1 MNPSARSVTSL
12 LIVSILAVS
21 AGSQVSPGA
30 GDGLGNGPILT
41 PAAQRRPTEQTFLT
55 FPEWFLVFSPAE
67 YAAFVR
73 TSPPDEFPF
82 LGHIRQFWQSY
93 GAVARAANDGYPM
106 NVGYHAM
113 IMVIGTSTTVEY
125 LIKSAYETVIA
136 RIARVTHDDP
146 VDEDRFAARFAS
158 DYVGFIRVRPWYEYD
173 FDRELVRLWT
183 EVPLA
188 GPGLIRRYERKYI
201 LTTEFIVKAIYGRL
215 IGGGTHATYAPEL
228 SETAVVLDRRPP
240 PGTPLRDFEVLS
252 MDAVVPVLARAP
264 RYQAFTEFAVAL
276 SAAGVSFAEIA
287 GNRSVILVTV
297 LRRSDAPVLANAS
310 LLFTQPI
317 LTVPGRSRDALVV
330 PVPQL
335 SKVLESL
342 RAEGAEVEHVYDY

>member
-1 MNPSARSVTSL
+1 MRQLRRSPAGVL
-12 LIVSILAVS
+12 VVSILAAS
-21 AGSQVSPGA
+21 AGSQTTPLPEPGPA
-30 GDGLGNGPILT
+30 DSSLLT
-41 PAAQRRPTEQTFLT
+41 PVAQRRPTEQTFLT

-73 TSPPDEFPF
+73 TGPPDEFPF

-106 NVGYHAM
+106 NAGYHAM

-125 LIKSAYETVIA
+125 LIKSAYETVVA
-136 RIARVTHDDP
+136 RIARLTHGEP

-158 DYVGFIRVRPWYEYD
+158 DYVDFIRVRPWYEYD

-183 EVPLA
+183 EVPLT

-228 SETAVVLDRRPP
+228 SETAVALDRRPP
-240 PGTPLRDFEVLS
+240 AELVLRDAEVLS
-252 MDAVVPVLARAP
+252 PDGVVPVIVRAP

-297 LRRSDAPVLANAS
+297 LRRSDAHPVANTRV
-310 LLFTQPI
+310 LFTQPI

-330 PVPQL
+330 PVSQL
-335 SKVLESL
+335 SQVLESL
-342 RAEGAEVEHVYDY
+342 RSEGAEVEHVYDY